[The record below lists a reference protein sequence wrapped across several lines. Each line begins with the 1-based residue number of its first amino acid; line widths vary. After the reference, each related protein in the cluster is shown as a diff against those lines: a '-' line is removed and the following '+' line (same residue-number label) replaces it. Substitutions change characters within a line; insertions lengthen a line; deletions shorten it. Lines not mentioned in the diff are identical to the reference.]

1 MKNLAG
7 NKDADKFIKEEL
19 YLAGIPEIKIGN
31 TGGEVPYTI
40 IGKLGNWTFTRAWYY
55 WVARVENPKDGLKLD
70 KAIALH
76 KRKHPT
82 NDKMKIL
89 GNVIRS
95 GGHCGCPSPAE
106 YGSQPV
112 YDENFDKTLTEL
124 GYKKKHH
131 KIIDVDYWDLPKKE
145 IIKLCNEGK
154 ITMERYV
161 DCYHI
166 DDQVG
171 LVEFAKVIAADCY
184 KHCGNTMPSPDNKI
198 CLSCGSGIITINDCI

>member
-31 TGGEVPYTI
+31 IGGEVPYSI

-76 KRKHPT
+76 ERKHPT
-82 NDKMKIL
+82 DDKMKIL
-89 GNVIRS
+89 GNVIRA
-95 GGHCGCPSPAE
+95 GGDCSCPSPKSYVA
-106 YGSQPV
+106 QPV
-112 YDENFDKTLTEL
+112 YDEELDRQLEAL
-124 GYKKKHH
+124 GYKKKRYEGLT
-131 KIIDVDYWDLPKKE
+131 IEGWDLNYGQ
-145 IIKLCNEGK
+145 IAKLCDSGK
-154 ITMERYV
+154 LKVDRYV

-171 LVEFAKVIAADCY
+171 LNEFVNAIKEDVID
-184 KHCGNTMPSPDNKI
+184 HLNKMI
-198 CLSCGSGIITINDCI
+198 DVLKEK